1 MSSSGQTYPPED
13 GSNDR
18 DQIIHDLAINEKRTS
33 SIQYPASSIKHI
45 MSITITK
52 IERQK
57 KNKQRYS
64 LFSEDKFIVGISE
77 ESLLEF
83 NIYSGRDLSE
93 EVLTQI
99 EKKENF
105 IAIREQA
112 WRFLARRM
120 HSEKELRDKLINK
133 GYDQENI
140 DNIILELKNKN
151 YLNDNSFAR
160 QLISDEIYLKKCG
173 PVLIK
178 NKLLKKGVEITLVS
192 SLIDE
197 FYDEELQYQNC
208 RYFANKKF
216 SSLKNIS
223 DSSKKTKLANFLIQ
237 KGFSW
242 DICNRIISELDIT

>member
-1 MSSSGQTYPPED
+1 
-13 GSNDR
+13 
-18 DQIIHDLAINEKRTS
+18 
-33 SIQYPASSIKHI
+33 

-83 NIYSGRDLSE
+83 NIYSGKDLSE

-120 HSEKELRDKLINK
+120 HSEKELSDKLINK

-140 DNIILELKNKN
+140 DNISLELKNKN

-160 QLISDEIYLKKCG
+160 QMISDELYLKKSG

-178 NKLLKKGVEITLVS
+178 TKLLKKGVEITLVS

-197 FYDEELQYQNC
+197 LYDEELQYQNC

-216 SSLKNIS
+216 SSLKNIN
-223 DSSKKTKLANFLIQ
+223 DGSKKTKLANFLIQ
-237 KGFSW
+237 NGFSW
-242 DICNRIISELDIT
+242 DICNRVISDLDIL